1 MKQNLKGMII
11 NYREDADLQD
21 LIDWIQRDW
30 LKCCGVSV
38 PDDWDENQYFV
49 CKLSDPWIESCG
61 VPPSC
66 CYPDYTHNRQCGYGV
81 RNKTRLTQDVTINK
95 IYQDG
100 CLKKGEEWL
109 KTHILP
115 VSIVVVCFAVLQ
127 VRISDIFFFFLLILL
142 YLSFNYRF

>member
-1 MKQNLKGMII
+1 MII